1 MDTRRLYSFVKI
13 VDAGSITRAADIL
26 HIAQPAL
33 SQQVSTLETQFKQQ
47 LLIRSKRGV
56 APTEAGRALYRHAQ
70 LILRQLELAQAAVDV
85 SGRAPAGSVSVGL
98 APYSTGAALALPLLR
113 AVRERYPDIVL
124 HINENFGGVISEAI
138 MTGRMDMAFIYGAG
152 PLRGVQF
159 EPMRTEDLYLIG
171 APGTA
176 ASALPGDDVSIAELA
191 DVGLLLPSRIHTI
204 RQVVDAAFRHA
215 SLEPRVV
222 GEIESV
228 LTLTSAI
235 GASLGATVLPWS
247 AAQAILDVRKL
258 VVRRITDPAI
268 EVKLSLCTSDHQPLS
283 EPALAVHDLFH
294 ELIRDFDGDEVRRK

>member
-1 MDTRRLYSFVKI
+1 
-13 VDAGSITRAADIL
+13 
-26 HIAQPAL
+26 
-33 SQQVSTLETQFKQQ
+33 
-47 LLIRSKRGV
+47 
-56 APTEAGRALYRHAQ
+56 
-70 LILRQLELAQAAVDV
+70 
-85 SGRAPAGSVSVGL
+85 
-98 APYSTGAALALPLLR
+98 
-113 AVRERYPDIVL
+113 
-124 HINENFGGVISEAI
+124 
-138 MTGRMDMAFIYGAG
+138 
-152 PLRGVQF
+152 
-159 EPMRTEDLYLIG
+159 MRTEDLYLIG

-176 ASALPGDDVSIAELA
+176 APALPGDEVSITELA

-215 SLEPRVV
+215 SLEPKVV

-235 GASLGATVLPWS
+235 GAGLGATVLPWS

-294 ELIRDFDGDEVRRK
+294 ELIRDFDGDELRHK